1 MIDYTISTNLIRVI
15 EGARDKIPDEAY
27 KLATNIARELT
38 EILDKSSNVALSAD
52 YEYNL
57 KSLATRDIPDSFS
70 YYTSTLKDASA
81 GMQEQMKD
89 NLLGQLVT
97 ILESVAEI
105 KEAIEQEMLSNMKA
119 HSRYI
124 TDKYKQGNKIDDEET
139 TPDEVFDV
147 TSARK
152 RAILEAPA
160 LENTEKGTK
169 KNFFRGIFG

>member
-1 MIDYTISTNLIRVI
+1 MIDYTISTNLLRVI
-15 EGARDKIPDEAY
+15 EEARDKIPDEAY

-81 GMQEQMKD
+81 SMQEQMKD

-105 KEAIEQEMLSNMKA
+105 KEAIEQEMLANMKA
-119 HSRYI
+119 HSRFI
-124 TDKYKQGNKIDDEET
+124 NDKYKKGNIDDEET

-152 RAILEAPA
+152 RATLEAPA
-160 LENTEKGTK
+160 LENTEKGVK